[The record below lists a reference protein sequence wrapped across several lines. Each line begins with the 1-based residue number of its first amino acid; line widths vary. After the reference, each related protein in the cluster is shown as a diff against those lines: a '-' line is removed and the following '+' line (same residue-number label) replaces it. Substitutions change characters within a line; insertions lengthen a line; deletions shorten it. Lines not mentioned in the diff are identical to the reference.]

1 MEPSEKKKKHLHK
14 KKESNENINEK
25 GFMFQKSQKPSITQ
39 ALVKSSAFLSK
50 KVVEMK
56 NISLPLSAPT
66 GSILF
71 KKENSDGEP
80 AQTELPTTKPFF

>member
-25 GFMFQKSQKPSITQ
+25 GFIFQKSQKPSITP
-39 ALVKSSAFLSK
+39 APVKSSAFLSK

-56 NISLPLSAPT
+56 NISLQLSAPT
-66 GSILF
+66 GSIVF
-71 KKENSDGEP
+71 QKENSDGEP

>member
-56 NISLPLSAPT
+56 NISLQLSAPT
-66 GSILF
+66 GSTLF
-71 KKENSDGEP
+71 KKEKDDGEP